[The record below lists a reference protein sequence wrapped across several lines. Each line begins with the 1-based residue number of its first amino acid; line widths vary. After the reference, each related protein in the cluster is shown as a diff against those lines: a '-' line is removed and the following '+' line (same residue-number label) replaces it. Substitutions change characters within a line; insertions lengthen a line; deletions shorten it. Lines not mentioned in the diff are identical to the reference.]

1 MSQVADLSQRLVNP
15 LDTHKREGMVKRANP
30 ETTTTMVRGSDK
42 LEVSQLATILSK
54 MSALPPVRQELID
67 RVKSEIQ
74 AGTYESPEKIDAALD
89 EMVREL
95 LG

>member
-1 MSQVADLSQRLVNP
+1 
-15 LDTHKREGMVKRANP
+15 
-30 ETTTTMVRGSDK
+30 
-42 LEVSQLATILSK
+42 